1 MPAGAGF
8 SDPAV
13 VAPNAEGNLYF
24 AQDLAVAAKLHGS
37 PIIGMPG
44 TNYGQVMDTSVPSLI
59 FAGPAMTGSGEA
71 IVSAANQTG
80 GSGHWSEIFNFHG
93 SPAPWVL
100 MGILLA
106 AGLLHLSANAKF
118 KGEL

>member
-13 VAPNAEGNLYF
+13 ASPESSGNLYF
-24 AQDLAVAAKLHGS
+24 AQDVAVATKIHGT
-37 PIIGMPG
+37 PIIEDPG
-44 TNYGQVMDTSVPSLI
+44 VTPGYSNQQTPSLI
-59 FAGPAMTGSGEA
+59 FGEGTATTGSGEA
-71 IVSAANQTG
+71 IVSAAN
-80 GSGHWSEIFNFHG
+80 SSRGHWSDVLNFHG

-106 AGLLHLSANAKF
+106 AGLLHMSANAKF

>member
-8 SDPAV
+8 SDPALA
-13 VAPNAEGNLYF
+13 APNSEGNLYF
-24 AQDLAVAAKLHGS
+24 EQDLAVATKLHGS
-37 PIIGMPG
+37 PIVEQPGMVH
-44 TNYGQVMDTSVPSLI
+44 GQVADTSTPSLI
-59 FAGPAMTGSGEA
+59 FGGGTATTSSGEA
-71 IVSAANQTG
+71 IVSAANSTR
-80 GSGHWSEIFNFHG
+80 GHWSEIFNFHG

-100 MGILLA
+100 IGILLA